1 MLARPRA
8 FSFGQNIMTNLP
20 APLLT
25 ATVTLLAVVFY
36 FFAAFRVGNLR
47 AQLGIIAPATT
58 GHPIFERAYRVQLN
72 TLEQMGILLPL
83 LWLTAFYPIAIAWI
97 APLIGLI
104 WVIGR
109 VIYLRAYMKA
119 PETRLI
125 GAACSG
131 LTNLALLILAIAG
144 IVQAWMAV

>member
-1 MLARPRA
+1 
-8 FSFGQNIMTNLP
+8 MTNLP

-25 ATVTLLAVVFY
+25 ATVTLLAVLFY

-58 GHPIFERAYRVQLN
+58 GHPTFERAYRVQLN
-72 TLEQMGILLPL
+72 TLEQMGIFLPL
-83 LWLTAFYPIAIAWI
+83 LWLTAFFPIGIAWI

-144 IVQAWMAV
+144 IVRAWLAV